1 MKNHKYH
8 FCLLFTI
15 HFHLSDISPHFPRRL
30 NFADGNFIDTLHRLY
45 IAENAKIHEFG
56 KR

>member
-15 HFHLSDISPHFPRRL
+15 HFHLSDISPDFPRRL